1 MLFRNILAVWASTLS
16 IIFMWPQVFRVLR
29 KKTVEGISVVG
40 TLHSFTGSLLWSI
53 YGLRAGVWYVAVSNV
68 ITLFALAIVITAQV
82 RYNAVRLNV
91 VLASQLSILAIGV
104 AAALISKNGIG
115 LVAVAIG
122 GTAIIPQTIRSART
136 SHQVGLSSA
145 TYAIIFVNSISWGT
159 YGFLIGDRFVMT
171 PNFLIVPCALFIS
184 ARAVLSHRRYGST
197 TEVTTL
203 PAR

>member
-16 IIFMWPQVFRVLR
+16 IVFMWPQALRVLR
-29 KKTVEGISVVG
+29 KKTVEGISVLG

-82 RYNAVRLNV
+82 KFRAIRLIV
-91 VLASQLSILAIGV
+91 VLVSQVSIVAVGV
-104 AAALISKNGIG
+104 AAAAFSKNAIG

-122 GTAIIPQTIRSART
+122 GTAIIPQTIRSACT
-136 SHQVGLSSA
+136 SHQVGLSAA
-145 TYAIIFVNSISWGT
+145 TYAIIFVNSISWGA
-159 YGFLIGDRFVMT
+159 YGLLIKDLFVVT
-171 PNFLIVPCALFIS
+171 PNFLIVPCAFFIS
-184 ARAVLSHRRYGST
+184 VRAALSHRRYGST
-197 TEVTTL
+197 TEAVTV